1 MDNKSFSIL
10 VQQLGRKLY
19 ASAYRILRDQEESQ
33 DVVQDVFIKL
43 WKMGEKLNDYKSI
56 DALAVTITRNCC
68 IDLLRKNK
76 TEYLE
81 DTDLQRYANTTIPS
95 PLDNMVI
102 SESDS
107 IIRSIIEK
115 LPDNTRLLIQLHDI
129 DGRSYEE
136 IAMETGDNI
145 NTLRVNVSRARKF
158 IRDEYKK
165 YHNEQIGNQ

>member
-19 ASAYRILRDQEESQ
+19 AKAYRILRDQEESE

-81 DTDLQRYANTTIPS
+81 DTDLQRYANSTLPS

-102 SESDS
+102 NESDS

-115 LPDNTRLLIQLHDI
+115 LPDNARSLIQLHDI

-145 NTLRVNVSRARKF
+145 NTLRVNISRARKF

>member
-19 ASAYRILRDQEESQ
+19 ATAYRILRDQEESE

-81 DTDLQRYANTTIPS
+81 DTDLQRYANTTLPS

-102 SESDS
+102 NESDS

-115 LPDNTRLLIQLHDI
+115 LPDNARSLIHLHDI

-145 NTLRVNVSRARKF
+145 NTLRVNISRARKF

-165 YHNEQIGNQ
+165 YHNEQIGNH